1 MPSAANVARICAT
14 SARAY
19 SAINW
24 IRATA
29 TTRVETNIVS
39 KSLININTYVNMFVS
54 TSKKGEKK
62 KKFFG
67 EKYFFKILLC
77 LIIKNKF
84 AKTIKSF

>member
-1 MPSAANVARICAT
+1 
-14 SARAY
+14 
-19 SAINW
+19 
-24 IRATA
+24 
-29 TTRVETNIVS
+29 
-39 KSLININTYVNMFVS
+39 MFVS
-54 TSKKGEKK
+54 TSKKGENKI